1 MNPNLLL
8 NSFYRA
14 IVASEFRLIV
24 PASCLKRLC
33 TDGVAK
39 LVENT
44 NAAIRKAVVGGTL
57 ST

>member
-14 IVASEFRLIV
+14 IVASEFGLIV
-24 PASCLKRLC
+24 PASWVKRLC

-39 LVENT
+39 LVGIT
-44 NAAIRKAVVGGTL
+44 NAAIKEQ
-57 ST
+57 S

>member
-24 PASCLKRLC
+24 PLSWLKRLC
-33 TDGVAK
+33 TDGVVK
-39 LVENT
+39 LVGIA
-44 NAAIRKAVVGGTL
+44 NAAIKKQ
-57 ST
+57 S